1 MGAIPNVI
9 YILWAWWAKVAHWL
23 PADGLMQPSH
33 KRPAMQWKS
42 DIMSKSAYGQMNLLV
57 WVQGK
62 RKTCLAS
69 PPEMRKSVSDHW
81 RHPGNVLYGHRLWKW
96 WWGRRR
102 QMEEQ
107 SVAAQSALLVI
118 FATRLTPMVMGG
130 TKKKPV
136 CYLGL
141 STISSEQRKLIFT
154 RRSESGT
161 ARSNPNCFRF
171 ESVQQLVSLFFFF
184 CSCGWFFFC
193 CCRGRFKLWCWRTG
207 CCIPADLFLIRTEP
221 SLGVG
226 KVSHSLRDK
235 QREEELHKVSPGW
248 LWLLRRKKKKKKD

>member
-23 PADGLMQPSH
+23 PADGLMQPNH

-69 PPEMRKSVSDHW
+69 PLRKSVSDHW

-130 TKKKPV
+130 RKKACVLFRIIHNFQWAKKTNLHEEV
-136 CYLGL
+136 WKWN
-141 STISSEQRKLIFT
+141 SAIQ
-154 RRSESGT
+154 
-161 ARSNPNCFRF
+161 PNCFRF
-171 ESVQQLVSLFFFF
+171 ESVQQLVSLFFF
-184 CSCGWFFFC
+184 
-193 CCRGRFKLWCWRTG
+193 L
-207 CCIPADLFLIRTEP
+207 
-221 SLGVG
+221 
-226 KVSHSLRDK
+226 
-235 QREEELHKVSPGW
+235 
-248 LWLLRRKKKKKKD
+248 